1 LDELE
6 DIFSTFMGAF
16 CLPLLDEMF
25 VCLFDDSDDEKSD
38 ARFNSLSLSL
48 SLSLFLSS
56 RLFSSRFSGC
66 GSLFVF

>member
-38 ARFNSLSLSL
+38 TRFNSLSLSL
-48 SLSLFLSS
+48 FFSRRGCFHRVFLAAGRCLF
-56 RLFSSRFSGC
+56 FN
-66 GSLFVF
+66 

>member
-1 LDELE
+1 
-6 DIFSTFMGAF
+6 
-16 CLPLLDEMF
+16 LPLLDEMF

-48 SLSLFLSS
+48 FLSS

>member
-48 SLSLFLSS
+48 SFSLVAA
-56 RLFSSRFSGC
+56 
-66 GSLFVF
+66 VFIAFFWLRVVVCF

>member
-38 ARFNSLSLSL
+38 ARFNSLI
-48 SLSLFLSS
+48 LSS